1 MTTDDILLWSPE
13 EACCSQCVHYL
24 PPYPDWN
31 VPAGCRILPDPDPA
45 MTVTYC
51 VEYTPCVPAQDAAAA
66 PLAPDAV
73 LAAPSAAEA
82 DQQRLTDTHAGQ
94 GTTSPPRV
102 PDPLTSSREGRD
114 TFFLQKNEA
123 TK

>member
-1 MTTDDILLWSPE
+1 MTDIPLWAFE
-13 EACCSQCVHYL
+13 EACCPQCVHYL
-24 PPYPDWN
+24 PPRPRWD

-51 VEYTPCVPAQDAAAA
+51 VEYAPCVPVRDATAA

-73 LAAPSAAEA
+73 LTAPSAAEA
-82 DQQRLTDTHAGQ
+82 DQQYLTDTHAGQ

-102 PDPLTSSREGRD
+102 PDRGGNSREGKD
-114 TFFLQKNEA
+114 TFFLPKNEA